1 MAIANLNFLSTYN
14 LFANCVLDVG
24 ALLTV
29 TDVKFAIFPE
39 TELALTVLAVN
50 EFTFAELALIEPAVN
65 EFTFAELALIEPAV
79 NEFTFAELA
88 VNVLVVILFV
98 VIVEPITKFV
108 DTIVL
113 FGFKV
118 TNLIPPV
125 VVPS

>member
-29 TDVKFAIFPE
+29 TDVKFAVFPE
-39 TELALTVLAVN
+39 TELAVNEFTFAELTLTVLAVN
-50 EFTFAELALIEPAVN
+50 EFTFAELAIN
-65 EFTFAELALIEPAV
+65 EPAV